1 MKKGEW
7 VNTHDLVPTSVMVDA
22 MIGEYRVALPENA
35 EIMGVGLQDDEWI
48 VVIVK
53 DRHDSKI
60 VNRKML
66 VLGDG
71 QPIEYKYTKYI
82 GSVRM
87 PMGKGGHS
95 WRHVFEITRPDDD
108 EEPVK
113 KDGKVLLA
121 ATPGC

>member
-1 MKKGEW
+1 MNKGEW
-7 VNTHDLVPTSVMVDA
+7 MNTYDLMPTSVMVDTA
-22 MIGEYRVALPENA
+22 IGEYRLAVPENA
-35 EIMGVGLQDDEWI
+35 EIMGVGLQGDGWI

-71 QPIEYKYTKYI
+71 QPIEYKYTRYI

-87 PMGKGGHS
+87 PMEKDGYS
-95 WRHVFEITRPDDD
+95 WRHVFEVTRPND
-108 EEPVK
+108 EESTWDNGNIPIH
-113 KDGKVLLA
+113 